1 MFKKVKSWFNL
12 NRNVICIILFLI
24 SIILSCFN
32 LFTGLSNITLTIITF
47 IILGIGWGIMIYG
60 IRKGE

>member
-1 MFKKVKSWFNL
+1 MFKKIKNWINL

-47 IILGIGWGIMIYG
+47 IILGIGWGIMIFD
-60 IRKGE
+60 IKKR

>member
-1 MFKKVKSWFNL
+1 MFKKIKNWVNL

-47 IILGIGWGIMIYG
+47 IILGIGWGIMIYD
-60 IRKGE
+60 IKKR

>member
-1 MFKKVKSWFNL
+1 MFKKIKNWINL

-47 IILGIGWGIMIYG
+47 IILGIGWGIMIYD
-60 IRKGE
+60 IKKR